1 MALCMITDLC
11 ACQPLSSLFS
21 FCPVTAGG
29 LFRPQVSAPLC
40 QRGISPDV
48 QEADQAGEGQ
58 RGHEGGAGQ
67 VQVTVWRRQRL
78 AHRGGGEGRM
88 RRKERPRYSL

>member
-1 MALCMITDLC
+1 MITNVC
-11 ACQPLSSLFS
+11 ACLPLCDTAVLLDQCHFRALFS
-21 FCPVTAGG
+21 FCPFTAGG
-29 LFRPQVSAPLC
+29 QFRPEVSAPLC

-67 VQVTVWRRQRL
+67 VQVDVRRRQRL
-78 AHRGGGEGRM
+78 THSGGGED
-88 RRKERPRYSL
+88 